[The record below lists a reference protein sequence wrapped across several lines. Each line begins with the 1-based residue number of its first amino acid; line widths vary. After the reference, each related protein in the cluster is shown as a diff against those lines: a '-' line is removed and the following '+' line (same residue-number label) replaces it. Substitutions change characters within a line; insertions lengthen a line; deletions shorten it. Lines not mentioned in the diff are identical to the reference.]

1 MYSSARRDPGRGGRG
16 SATCHSCNVPPG
28 EGRVE
33 GGGGSWGKMGSNF
46 PGVCA
51 TLVQT
56 HPQHHRKENN
66 GPKMQGKTQAG
77 KESDGPSSA
86 ARSPLP

>member
-1 MYSSARRDPGRGGRG
+1 
-16 SATCHSCNVPPG
+16 
-28 EGRVE
+28 
-33 GGGGSWGKMGSNF
+33 MGSNLQ
-46 PGVCA
+46 GVFA

-66 GPKMQGKTQAG
+66 GPKMQGKTQAS
-77 KESDGPSSA
+77 KESDGPPSA